1 MKVTTMARKKGRDQ
15 YVVAAVLL
23 VEANVQCSNRG
34 AYQCYTSGLFWSADA
49 CMVCGARGRELR
61 LSMSTF
67 LSTISHL
74 YYILCAR
81 SPEACHLRSSSHV
94 CSPRTLAQR
103 APSAQTPSTPTLGQ
117 TDQQNAGRRWRGAGE
132 QESASARIPVR
143 ERESRE
149 ACFKPQPLDEERGRG
164 GEEEERLRG
173 MPRRWRGRF
182 SHCVSTVERVSAIA
196 MAHSLTSN
204 ARS

>member
-1 MKVTTMARKKGRDQ
+1 MLHFRVVLECRRLHGLWRAREGVDTFNANISIHHLPSLLYIVRTQ
-15 YVVAAVLL
+15 PGSLPSSLLLPRVFASHARPTCSLCTNTEHANAAP
-23 VEANVQCSNRG
+23 
-34 AYQCYTSGLFWSADA
+34 D
-49 CMVCGARGRELR
+49 
-61 LSMSTF
+61 
-67 LSTISHL
+67 
-74 YYILCAR
+74 
-81 SPEACHLRSSSHV
+81 SP
-94 CSPRTLAQR
+94 T
-103 APSAQTPSTPTLGQ
+103 
-117 TDQQNAGRRWRGAGE
+117 NAGRRWRGAEE

-143 ERESRE
+143 ERGGRE

-196 MAHSLTSN
+196 MPHSLTSN